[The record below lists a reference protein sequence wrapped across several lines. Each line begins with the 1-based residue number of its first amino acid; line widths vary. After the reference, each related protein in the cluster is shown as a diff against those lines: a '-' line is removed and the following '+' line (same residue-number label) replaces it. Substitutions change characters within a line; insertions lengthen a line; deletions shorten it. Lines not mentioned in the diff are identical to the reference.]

1 MPNAAIRSVIKLY
14 LEMDNANGFLVVL
27 SSATTVQSREPIGGD
42 FSDQRDVVGG
52 RRHKEVEILRPP
64 DFRIGKNAFAQKE
77 PPGSPSFA
85 VIGPLV
91 EDSGHRGLRS
101 SRNAV
106 RSAGRRRSRQTP
118 RSQ

>member
-1 MPNAAIRSVIKLY
+1 MLNY
-14 LEMDNANGFLVVL
+14 FLVVL
-27 SSATTVQSREPIGGD
+27 SSATPVQSQEPIGED
-42 FSDQRDVVGG
+42 FSDQRDIVGG

-64 DFRIGKNAFAQKE
+64 DFRIGKNAVTQTE

-91 EDSGHRGLRS
+91 EDSGHHGLRS
-101 SRNAV
+101 SRIAF
-106 RSAGRRRSRQTP
+106 RSTDRRHSRQTP